1 MGLLLSKVIK
11 AKTRHL
17 KKGSNGV
24 IANGTNPVTMGSVA
38 GRCGVEASFWKSK
51 WKKGEIGFHNDDVN
65 VVLTRHW
72 EEMNLPTRA
81 RIFVPLCGKSQDMRW
96 LASRGHQ
103 VVGVELSELACTQF
117 FGDYDIAFTKERS
130 GAFTS
135 FESEEVR
142 IWCGDFFK
150 LSADDLGSAIG
161 FWDRAALVAL
171 PPEMRRDYAHKMSRL
186 MPVGAMGLL
195 AAFSYPAH
203 EKKGPP
209 FSVSE
214 DEVHELYGRSFDIE
228 QVDDEDIIDSAPHFR
243 ERWGL
248 SALRRQVYRL
258 RRRF

>member
-1 MGLLLSKVIK
+1 MRG
-11 AKTRHL
+11 AQ
-17 KKGSNGV
+17 GGE
-24 IANGTNPVTMGSVA
+24 
-38 GRCGVEASFWKSK
+38 GVEASFWKSK

-72 EEMNLPTRA
+72 KELNLPTRS

-96 LASRGHQ
+96 LARRGHQ
-103 VVGVELSELACTQF
+103 VVGVELSEIACTQF
-117 FGDYDIAFTKERS
+117 FGDYDVPFSKDRS
-130 GAFTS
+130 GSFTC

-142 IWCGDFFK
+142 ILCGDFFQ
-150 LSADDLGSAIG
+150 LSAHDLGAAIG

-171 PPEMRRDYAHKMSRL
+171 PPSMRADYAHKMSRL
-186 MPVGAMGLL
+186 LPVGSVGLL
-195 AAFSYPAH
+195 ASFTYPQE

-214 DEVHELYGRSFDIE
+214 DEVHELYGRSFEIE
-228 QVDDEDIIDSAPHFR
+228 RLADEDIIDTEAHFR
-243 ERWGL
+243 DRWGL